1 MRSLAVRARPRRRL
15 LRQLH
20 ALCVYL
26 CSTLAPAADSAR
38 TVAYKRFG
46 KTRFT
51 CGDCAGKEYAAIAG
65 CAVLSSYLFLFIA
78 CESLVFAESLSGG
91 MLTRERR
98 TVYQR
103 TYSKAKAQK
112 SAAAKREKQAS
123 LKAQ

>member
-1 MRSLAVRARPRRRL
+1 MV
-15 LRQLH
+15 
-20 ALCVYL
+20 
-26 CSTLAPAADSAR
+26 
-38 TVAYKRFG
+38 
-46 KTRFT
+46 
-51 CGDCAGKEYAAIAG
+51 G

-78 CESLVFAESLSGG
+78 CESVSRDEISRQLAHCAW
-91 MLTRERR
+91 R